1 MTIDFWFLIYFTV
14 DPLKSGVFDSV
25 PFPRSFLDFLN
36 DERIT
41 KSLESIGN
49 FCKDKHHEVAAR
61 ISQELSEK
69 PFLSS
74 STINNKM
81 LPMLPA
87 AHQHF
92 YSNNVLPGIQSILQ
106 YRAQQKYSTPAT
118 MMTTN
123 TNTFGD
129 NTTNFIHNS
138 PFNHLLKGLSDNRFH
153 HHQQSPSLQVSVNSG
168 GIKDLNQSFDNGKDR
183 QYPCKI
189 CSKTFKRSSTLST
202 HMMIHANIRPFAC
215 NYCGKRFHQKSDMR
229 KHTYTHTGEKPH
241 QCNFCGKSFSQS
253 SNLITHCRKHKGF
266 KPFRCNICS
275 EDFQQKIDLR
285 KHMYAHQG
293 KDSSRI

>member
-1 MTIDFWFLIYFTV
+1 MMFTSQQNKVQVSIQSLINHKNILKKLLVNYIIDNWFLIYFTV

-118 MMTTN
+118 TMTTN

-129 NTTNFIHNS
+129 NTSNFIHNS

-202 HMMIHANIRPFAC
+202 HMMIPV
-215 NYCGKRFHQKSDMR
+215 S
-229 KHTYTHTGEKPH
+229 YTHLTLPTK
-241 QCNFCGKSFSQS
+241 
-253 SNLITHCRKHKGF
+253 
-266 KPFRCNICS
+266 
-275 EDFQQKIDLR
+275 
-285 KHMYAHQG
+285 A
-293 KDSSRI
+293 